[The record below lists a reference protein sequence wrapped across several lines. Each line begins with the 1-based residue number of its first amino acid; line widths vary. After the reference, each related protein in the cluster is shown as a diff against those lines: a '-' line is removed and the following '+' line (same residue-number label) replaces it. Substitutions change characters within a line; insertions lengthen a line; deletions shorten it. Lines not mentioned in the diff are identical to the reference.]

1 MLILLSKI
9 KQMDLNIILGII
21 GPNQII
27 IILIIVVLLFGA
39 KKIPELMKGVG
50 KGIKEF
56 KDATN
61 KDEDGSDVNDK
72 KEDK

>member
-1 MLILLSKI
+1 MLILLSKF